1 MNVVPPPEPTSG
13 EGGVALSEY
22 FTGYIGQIGTQF
34 DGLGHQGGN
43 IEYATAAG
51 RLRGDDGGCA
61 RRARAARH
69 ERGDDRPG
77 RRRLVQLWLGRE
89 LDDSF

>member
-51 RLRGDDGGCA
+51 RLRM
-61 RRARAARH
+61 
-69 ERGDDRPG
+69 E
-77 RRRLVQLWLGRE
+77 LRE
-89 LDDSF
+89 LADDEVYEFLFLTLPELIKGATGSMARPIAVR